1 MRRRRLRLFL
11 GHERKM
17 KTNKETVLSSTL
29 LSPVG
34 RIMAERLMGE
44 NGVSIERLLNFLGEL
59 EADVQSVG
67 DKAFDLE
74 YELNYHISSHD

>member
-1 MRRRRLRLFL
+1 
-11 GHERKM
+11 M

-29 LSPVG
+29 LSPLG
-34 RIMAERLMGE
+34 RVMAERLMEE
-44 NGVSIERLLNFLGEL
+44 NGVSIEKLLNFLGEL

-74 YELNYHISSHD
+74 YELSSHISNHD

>member
-1 MRRRRLRLFL
+1 
-11 GHERKM
+11 M
-17 KTNKETVLSSTL
+17 KTNKETMLSSTS

-44 NGVSIERLLNFLGEL
+44 NGVSIEKLLNFLGEL
-59 EADVQSVG
+59 ETDIQSVG

-74 YELNYHISSHD
+74 YELSFHISSHD

>member
-1 MRRRRLRLFL
+1 
-11 GHERKM
+11 M
-17 KTNKETVLSSTL
+17 KTNKETMLSPTS

-44 NGVSIERLLNFLGEL
+44 NGLSIEKLLNFLGEL
-59 EADVQSVG
+59 ETDIQSVG

-74 YELNYHISSHD
+74 YELSSHISSHD

>member
-1 MRRRRLRLFL
+1 
-11 GHERKM
+11 M
-17 KTNKETVLSSTL
+17 KTNKETMLSSTL

-44 NGVSIERLLNFLGEL
+44 NGVSIEKLLNFLGEL
-59 EADVQSVG
+59 ETDIQSVG

-74 YELNYHISSHD
+74 YELSSHISSHD

>member
-1 MRRRRLRLFL
+1 
-11 GHERKM
+11 M
-17 KTNKETVLSSTL
+17 KTNRETMLSSTS

-44 NGVSIERLLNFLGEL
+44 NGLSIEKLLNFLGEL
-59 EADVQSVG
+59 ETDIQSVG

-74 YELNYHISSHD
+74 YELSSHISSHD

>member
-1 MRRRRLRLFL
+1 
-11 GHERKM
+11 M

-29 LSPVG
+29 LSPLG
-34 RIMAERLMGE
+34 RVIAERLMGE
-44 NGVSIERLLNFLGEL
+44 NGMSIEKLLNFLGEL

-74 YELNYHISSHD
+74 HELNSHISSHG

>member
-1 MRRRRLRLFL
+1 
-11 GHERKM
+11 M

-29 LSPVG
+29 LSPLG

-59 EADVQSVG
+59 ETDIQSVS

-74 YELNYHISSHD
+74 YERSSHISSHD

>member
-1 MRRRRLRLFL
+1 
-11 GHERKM
+11 M

-29 LSPVG
+29 LSPLG
-34 RIMAERLMGE
+34 RVMAERLMGE
-44 NGVSIERLLNFLGEL
+44 NGMSIEKLLNFLGEL

-74 YELNYHISSHD
+74 YELNSHISNHG

>member
-1 MRRRRLRLFL
+1 
-11 GHERKM
+11 M

-29 LSPVG
+29 LSPLG
-34 RIMAERLMGE
+34 GIMAERLMGE
-44 NGVSIERLLNFLGEL
+44 NGMSIEKLLNFLGEL

-74 YELNYHISSHD
+74 YELNSHISSHG

>member
-1 MRRRRLRLFL
+1 MRRRGLRLFL

-29 LSPVG
+29 LSPLG

-59 EADVQSVG
+59 ETDIQSVG
-67 DKAFDLE
+67 DTAFSLE
-74 YELNYHISSHD
+74 YELSSHISSHD